1 MVLIHLKQPDG
12 DEFYFEAPSADLI
25 DVVATELA
33 TVHNMRLK
41 ARHALTAIFLSARS
55 LPQHV
60 LSLVHP

>member
-1 MVLIHLKQPDG
+1 MVLIHLTQPDG

-41 ARHALTAIFLSARS
+41 ART
-55 LPQHV
+55 P
-60 LSLVHP
+60 